1 MKGAVDKSSA
11 PMLVLCADGEELT
24 SAFVLAYG
32 KQRLEITGDLIL
44 KRALFALIAVYYI
57 TDLSYPKV
65 RAGWPIEWQASREGY
80 SEISDYKFEEGA
92 KCQSLM

>member
-1 MKGAVDKSSA
+1 MQFPISFSSQVTQTHQMKGAVDKSSA

-65 RAGWPIEWQASREGY
+65 RAGWPIE
-80 SEISDYKFEEGA
+80 
-92 KCQSLM
+92 